1 MANNDRTEQPTTK
14 RRRDAREKGQVARS
28 QNLSQAGSMAAGV
41 MTLGFAGVWM
51 LETIGRVMA
60 SQLSRLDQS
69 SRHTLEATELAGVA
83 LQYGAT
89 LALVVG
95 PVAMASATAIIAL
108 TVVQG
113 GWVVSTQQLT
123 LNLGRLNPAQGIKR
137 LGFSQGGIET
147 LKMLLIVTVIA
158 FLSYRIVA
166 NMILDAPV
174 YSRLSPF
181 DAGARGWQEAYRLL
195 KQTVLVMLVVGAAD
209 YGVQKWRLT
218 KSLMMTKEEVKEELK
233 MTEGNP
239 QIKARIRRI
248 QYAMARRRMLSAVP
262 KATVVI
268 TNPTH
273 FAVAL
278 EYHRGAM
285 AAPRVLA
292 KGKGFLAQRIKAIA
306 REHGVPMVENVPL
319 AQALYKGAEVGEF
332 IPSAL
337 FEAVAEV
344 LAYLIRLKRLA
355 L

>member
-1 MANNDRTEQPTTK
+1 
-14 RRRDAREKGQVARS
+14 
-28 QNLSQAGSMAAGV
+28 
-41 MTLGFAGVWM
+41 M
-51 LETIGRVMA
+51 LLMVT
-60 SQLSRLDQS
+60 
-69 SRHTLEATELAGVA
+69 
-83 LQYGAT
+83 
-89 LALVVG
+89 
-95 PVAMASATAIIAL
+95 AL
-108 TVVQG
+108 TY
-113 GWVVSTQQLT
+113 LAY
-123 LNLGRLNPAQGIKR
+123 R
-137 LGFSQGGIET
+137 
-147 LKMLLIVTVIA
+147 VTVTTMDEA
-158 FLSYRIVA
+158 GLYA
-166 NMILDAPV
+166 
-174 YSRLSPF
+174 RLSPF
-181 DAGARGWQEAYRLL
+181 AAGARGWEAASRLL
-195 KQTVLVMLVVGAAD
+195 KQSVLVMLVVGVAD

-218 KSLMMTKEEVKEELK
+218 KSLMMTKQEVKEDLK

-248 QYAMARRRMLSAVP
+248 QYAMARRRMLAAVP

-285 AAPRVLA
+285 SAPRVLA

-332 IPSAL
+332 IPAAL